1 MRAWSDL
8 SVDLGGLEFPSD
20 AQVVAEEAARFRAA
34 TPAER
39 MRAIRSALA
48 GGAVLIAK
56 SPKRAFIEAYRE
68 QQEELAR
75 EAITRFVV
83 RHAGNP

>member
-1 MRAWSDL
+1 M
-8 SVDLGGLEFPSD
+8 DLGGLEFPSD
-20 AQVVAEEAARFRAA
+20 AEVVAEEAARFRAA

-83 RHAGNP
+83 RHAGNS